1 MDSQHLLA
9 AEGLQKKYCRSLRRS
24 MVYGLRDIA
33 GSILGRAGH
42 SAHLRKEEFWAVNG
56 VSLQLA
62 KGECLGVIGA
72 NGSGKSTL
80 LKMAAGVVYPDA
92 GSLGVRGRVGS
103 LIEIGAGFHPMLS
116 GRENIYVNGA
126 ILGLGKREIDR
137 KFDAIVEFAAI
148 GEFLDSPVKFYS
160 SGMYVR
166 LGYAIAV
173 HTDPDLLLVDE
184 ILAVGDAAFQRK
196 CLTHMRGYLDAGG
209 AILLVAHN
217 MYLIQA
223 ICSRCLVLDQGQPVY
238 LGNVDEGVQRY
249 FDLQAVA
256 PGARQT
262 NLMVSAEQPAR
273 VTGIEIAPL
282 TGGVLRSGGGARIAI
297 RYRALPGSRPV
308 AWGFSIWTQDQT
320 VRIATLNSAW
330 DGVLVSLREEGE
342 LVCLLPELP
351 LVPGNYVLKAGLYDA
366 DTSWPIDRLGWEDP
380 PVPFAMEG
388 KLNRK
393 ETVQRMSADL
403 LQLANAK
410 WRRPDE

>member
-1 MDSQHLLA
+1 MGSQHLLL
-9 AEGLQKKYCRSLRRS
+9 AERLQKKHCRSLRRS
-24 MVYGLRDIA
+24 MAYGLRDIA
-33 GSILGRAGH
+33 GAILGRTGH
-42 SAHLRKEEFWAVNG
+42 SAQLRKEEFWAVNG

-80 LKMAAGVVYPDA
+80 LKMAAGVVYPDV
-92 GSLGVRGRVGS
+92 GSLRVRGRVGS
-103 LIEIGAGFHPMLS
+103 LIEVGAGFHPMLS

-148 GEFLDSPVKFYS
+148 GDFLDSPVKFYS

-209 AILLVAHN
+209 GILLVAHN

-223 ICSRCLVLDQGQPVY
+223 ICNRCLVMDQGRPVY
-238 LGNVDEGVQRY
+238 LGNVDEGVRRY
-249 FDLQAVA
+249 FDLQAVT
-256 PGARQT
+256 PGSRQT
-262 NLMVSAEQPAR
+262 NQTLSAEQPAR
-273 VTGIEIAPL
+273 VTGIGITPL
-282 TGGVLRSGGGARIAI
+282 AGEVLRSGGGARVSV
-297 RYRALPGSRPV
+297 RYLALPGLPPV
-308 AWGFSIWTQDQT
+308 AWGFSIWAQDQS
-320 VRIATLNSAW
+320 VRITTLNSAW
-330 DGVLVSLREEGE
+330 DGVLVSLQEEGE

-380 PVPFAMEG
+380 PVPFTMEG
-388 KLNRK
+388 RLDRK

-403 LQLANAK
+403 LQLTHAE
-410 WRRPDE
+410 WRMPDE